1 MNKNDFLHELEN
13 ALEGRLPEP
22 DIREIVSDYGD
33 IFDNGTALGKS
44 EEEVSAEIG
53 SPARI
58 ARTILE
64 DGADAGRT
72 AGASQAGRGEREYTD
87 FQRNINEKTSKIFDK
102 VIEPDRN
109 VEIENLAS
117 MSRRLGAY
125 IIDGILLGAVT
136 MGILI
141 ALSAPLMY
149 MVRTS
154 ASEVEYVTSSVGHMG
169 STVVN
174 TGLMPAFGMGFGI
187 MNIVL
192 LALLLGAFNLFTTI
206 FIWATNG
213 YTPGKWMLKVRVV
226 KIDGSKISFLDALL
240 RELVIKCIANSVASG
255 FLNIGSFIWG
265 CVTEDHK
272 TVHDLVAKTRVVEW
286 DQTARHA

>member
-1 MNKNDFLHELEN
+1 MNKKDFLYELEN
-13 ALEGRLPEP
+13 AFEGRLSES
-22 DIREIVSDYGD
+22 DVREIVSDYGD
-33 IFDNGTALGKS
+33 IFDNGTASGKS
-44 EEEVSAEIG
+44 EEEISKEIG

-64 DGADAGRT
+64 DGPETARPAGISS
-72 AGASQAGRGEREYTD
+72 AAGERQYTD
-87 FQRNINEKTSKIFDK
+87 FQKNINEKTSKIFDK
-102 VIEPDRN
+102 VIEPDKNIR
-109 VEIENLAS
+109 IENLAP
-117 MSRRLGAY
+117 MPRRLGAY

-136 MGILI
+136 IGVMI
-141 ALSAPLMY
+141 ALSAPFLF

-154 ASEVEYVTSSVGHMG
+154 ASEVQNVSSSLGPMG
-169 STVVN
+169 GEVVN
-174 TGLMPAFGMGFGI
+174 TGFVPAFGMGFGVI
-187 MNIVL
+187 NIIL

-213 YTPGKWMLKVRVV
+213 YTPGKWMLKMRVV

-240 RELVIKCIANSVASG
+240 RELVIKCLANSVASG

-286 DQTARHA
+286 DKTSNHA